1 MKTKLVKVK
10 LRRAHIFVRKATGA
24 CKIVCSAIASDDGE
38 KLFHAHEKHTHRE
51 ERTIVFERRVAFQ
64 KPDTCALLKALCVE
78 KKIRQCT
85 KVSTYN
91 LG

>member
-1 MKTKLVKVK
+1 MHMRNT
-10 LRRAHIFVRKATGA
+10 RT
-24 CKIVCSAIASDDGE
+24 E
-38 KLFHAHEKHTHRE
+38 KNAQLFL
-51 ERTIVFERRVAFQ
+51 RRVAFQ

-85 KVSTYN
+85 KVSTHN